1 MVKLSEL
8 PPVDTQV
15 TPQEK
20 DVMKK
25 YFGEAPS
32 SGPAEDAKPSWMK
45 TFKVALYATILFLA
59 LCNPITDSIFCH
71 LPWCGDGVVT
81 LLAAKTFLFM
91 MIFVGMYKFVI

>member
-8 PPVDTQV
+8 PPVDTKV
-15 TPQEK
+15 TPQET

-25 YFGEAPS
+25 YFGDVPS
-32 SGPAEDAKPSWMK
+32 SGAETDSKPTWMK
-45 TFKVALYATILFLA
+45 TFKVALYAAILFLA

-71 LPWCGDGVVT
+71 LPWCGEGVVT

-91 MIFVGMYKFVI
+91 MLFVAMYKFVI